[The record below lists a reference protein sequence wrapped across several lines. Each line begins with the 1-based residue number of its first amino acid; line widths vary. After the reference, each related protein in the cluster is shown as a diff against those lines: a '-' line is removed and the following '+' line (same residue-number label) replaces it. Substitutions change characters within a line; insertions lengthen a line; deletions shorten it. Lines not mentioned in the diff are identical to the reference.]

1 MRKIPILLW
10 VLVAGL
16 LGLGHAAPA
25 DAATSVRC
33 ESRNGGYQYC
43 PVRTDNAVRL
53 ASQLSG
59 AGCWQNDTWGYDRN
73 GVWVSNGCRAIFEVG
88 HGSGS
93 SNTGAAVGAAVAVAA
108 IAAIIASSHDNDRG
122 NDRYP
127 PDQGYYPGYQQR
139 VRCKSEDYRRS
150 YCPIDT
156 WSGRVEIARQYSQSG
171 CQFRRSWGYDRRG
184 VWVDDGCDAEF
195 GVWR

>member
-1 MRKIPILLW
+1 MRKIPTLLW
-10 VLVAGL
+10 VLSAGL
-16 LGLGHAAPA
+16 LGLGRAAPA
-25 DAATSVRC
+25 DAATAVRC

-43 PVRTDNAVRL
+43 AVRTDNAVRL
-53 ASQLSG
+53 TSQLSG

-88 HGSGS
+88 HGSDS
-93 SNTGAAVGAAVAVAA
+93 SNAGAAVGAAVAVAA
-108 IAAIIASSHDNDRG
+108 IAAIIASSHDNDHG
-122 NDRYP
+122 NDRY
-127 PDQGYYPGYQQR
+127 PDQGYYPGNQQR

-150 YCPIDT
+150 YCPLDT

-195 GVWR
+195 VVWR